1 MRVYRFLYREGRS
14 LGVHEVQKGLK
25 LSSPS
30 VAHYHLRKLVE
41 EGLVKEENGG
51 YIVGKVLFENMIRV
65 RRSVIPLQ
73 TAFFAF
79 FLVTL
84 ILLAGFF
91 MPHALSAQYLFS
103 LGVNVA
109 AVTIFGF
116 QSLQFFRKK
125 Y

>member
-1 MRVYRFLYREGRS
+1 MRVYRFLYREGRPV
-14 LGVHEVQKGLK
+14 GVHEVQKGLK

-41 EGLVKEENGG
+41 EGLVKEESGG
-51 YIVGKVLFENMIRV
+51 YIVDKVLFENMIRV

-73 TAFFAF
+73 TTFFAF

-84 ILLAGFF
+84 VLLVVFF
-91 MPHALSAQYLFS
+91 IPTVLSAQYLFS

-109 AVTIFGF
+109 AVAIFGF
-116 QSLQFFRKK
+116 QSLQLYR
-125 Y
+125 

>member
-1 MRVYRFLYREGRS
+1 MRVYRFLYREGRPV
-14 LGVHEVQKGLK
+14 GVHEVQKGLK

-41 EGLVKEENGG
+41 EGLVKEESGG
-51 YIVGKVLFENMIRV
+51 YIVDKVLFENMIRV

-73 TAFFAF
+73 TTFFVF

-84 ILLAGFF
+84 VLLVGFF
-91 MPHALSAQYLFS
+91 LPPAISAQYLFS

-109 AVTIFGF
+109 AISIFGF
-116 QSLQFFRKK
+116 QSLRLYRKK
-125 Y
+125 T